1 MPLEK
6 GLAKLKKA
14 GWKKNNLLLLCSKG
28 FFVIDFNI
36 EAGGVRKKFKG
47 GDSKIEDV

>member
-1 MPLEK
+1 MEK
-6 GLAKLKKA
+6 GLAKLKK
-14 GWKKNNLLLLCSKG
+14 GGVKKNLLLLCSKG
-28 FFVIDFNI
+28 FFVIYFNI